1 MLIITTTPLNFKAKK
16 VIRII
21 HPKDEK
27 NPTVAIEAQ
36 HVNGSI
42 TLIKIGQTIIDDNI
56 INNTDVIVLHSCNET
71 LLKDY
76 LRRLQSWKDK
86 LTTFKDSNKKYL
98 VVYGN
103 TMSILA
109 DKIFCVPKD
118 DNVII
123 NQMQKSPTIDVT
135 TEGLGL
141 IKFWCTS
148 IINIKKLGDNFKRN
162 IKYLSKSRRIFLLES
177 GTVIDNTGKVTYGNL
192 YQILDGKLIT
202 VKELPKPETDD
213 DVESIHE
220 RKIPPIRAYYAEEE
234 TVAETPDNIE
244 VKET

>member
-16 VIRII
+16 VIRIF

-27 NPTVAIEAQ
+27 NSTVAIEAQ
-36 HVNGSI
+36 HINGST
-42 TLIKIGQTIIDDNI
+42 TLVRIGQTIVDDNI
-56 INNTDVIVLHSCNET
+56 VNNTDVIVLHSCNET

-86 LTTFKDSNKKYL
+86 LTTFKDSNSKYL

-103 TMSILA
+103 TMSIIA
-109 DKIFCVPKD
+109 DKIFNVPKD

-141 IKFWCTS
+141 TKFWYTS
-148 IINIKKLGDNFKRN
+148 IINIKQLGNNLKRN
-162 IKYLSKSRRIFLLES
+162 LKYLSKSRRIFLLES

-192 YQILDGKLIT
+192 YQMLDGELIT

-213 DVESIHE
+213 DVESIHD
-220 RKIPPIRAYYAEEE
+220 RKIHPIRAIYAEEE
-234 TVAETPDNIE
+234 TVSETPDNTEIQ
-244 VKET
+244 

>member
-16 VIRII
+16 VIRIF

-27 NPTVAIEAQ
+27 NSTVTTEAQ
-36 HVNGSI
+36 HINGST
-42 TLIKIGQTIIDDNI
+42 TLVRIGQTIVDDNI
-56 INNTDVIVLHSCNET
+56 VNNTDVIVLHSCNET

-86 LTTFKDSNKKYL
+86 LTTFKDSNSKYL

-103 TMSILA
+103 TMSIIA
-109 DKIFCVPKD
+109 DKIFNVPKD

-141 IKFWCTS
+141 TKFWYTS
-148 IINIKKLGDNFKRN
+148 IINIKQLGNNLKRN
-162 IKYLSKSRRIFLLES
+162 LKYLSKSRRIFLLES

-192 YQILDGKLIT
+192 YQMLDGELIT

-213 DVESIHE
+213 DVESIHD
-220 RKIPPIRAYYAEEE
+220 RKIHPIRAIYAEEE
-234 TVAETPDNIE
+234 TVSETPDNTEIQ
-244 VKET
+244 

>member
-1 MLIITTTPLNFKAKK
+1 MIIITTAPLNFKAKK
-16 VIRII
+16 VIRIV

-27 NPTVAIEAQ
+27 NPTVAVEAQ
-36 HVNGSI
+36 HINGSI
-42 TLIKIGQTIIDDNI
+42 TLVKIGQTIIDDNI
-56 INNTDVIVLHSCNET
+56 VNNTDVIVLHSCNEA

-86 LTTFKDSNKKYL
+86 LTTFKDSNNKYL

-103 TMSILA
+103 TMSIIA

-141 IKFWCTS
+141 TKFWCTS
-148 IINIKKLGDNFKRN
+148 IISIKKLGDNFKRN
-162 IKYLSKSRRIFLLES
+162 LKYLSKSRRIFLLES

-192 YQILDGKLIT
+192 YQMLDGELIT

-213 DVESIHE
+213 DVEIIHD
-220 RKIPPIRAYYAEEE
+220 RKIPPIRAIYAKEE
-234 TVAETPDNIE
+234 TVAETPNNTE
-244 VKET
+244 VK

>member
-1 MLIITTTPLNFKAKK
+1 MIIITTTPLNFKAKK
-16 VIRII
+16 VIRIV

-36 HVNGSI
+36 HVKGST
-42 TLIKIGQTIIDDNI
+42 TLVKIGQTIIDDNI
-56 INNTDVIVLHSCNET
+56 VNNTDVIVLHSCNET

-76 LRRLQSWKDK
+76 LKRLQSWKDK
-86 LTTFKDSNKKYL
+86 LTTFKDSNSKYL

-103 TMSILA
+103 TMSIIA
-109 DKIFCVPKD
+109 DKIFNVPKD

-123 NQMQKSPTIDVT
+123 NQMQKSPTIDVI

-141 IKFWCTS
+141 TKFWCTS

-162 IKYLSKSRRIFLLES
+162 LKYLSKSRRIFLLES

-192 YQILDGKLIT
+192 YQMLDGELIT

-213 DVESIHE
+213 DVEIIHD
-220 RKIPPIRAYYAEEE
+220 RKIRAIYAEEE
-234 TVAETPDNIE
+234 P
-244 VKET
+244 

>member
-16 VIRII
+16 VIRIF

-27 NPTVAIEAQ
+27 NSTVAIEAQ
-36 HVNGSI
+36 HINGST
-42 TLIKIGQTIIDDNI
+42 TLVRIGQTIVDDNI
-56 INNTDVIVLHSCNET
+56 VNNTDVIVLHSCNET

-86 LTTFKDSNKKYL
+86 LTTFKDSNSKYL

-103 TMSILA
+103 TMSIIA
-109 DKIFCVPKD
+109 DKIFNVPKD

-141 IKFWCTS
+141 TKFWYTS
-148 IINIKKLGDNFKRN
+148 IINIKQLGNNLKRN
-162 IKYLSKSRRIFLLES
+162 LKYLSKSRRIFLLES

-192 YQILDGKLIT
+192 YQMLDGELIT

-213 DVESIHE
+213 DVETIHD
-220 RKIPPIRAYYAEEE
+220 RKIPPIRAIYAEEE
-234 TVAETPDNIE
+234 TVSETPDNTEIQ
-244 VKET
+244 